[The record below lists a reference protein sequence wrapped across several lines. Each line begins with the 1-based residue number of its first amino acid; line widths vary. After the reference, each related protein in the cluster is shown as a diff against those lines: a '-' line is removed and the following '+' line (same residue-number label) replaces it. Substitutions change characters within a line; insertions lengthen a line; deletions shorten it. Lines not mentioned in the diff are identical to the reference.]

1 MAKVGLPEYS
11 FLGVSALSLGIGLWL
26 DAQGSAFSPWAY
38 AAGAIVGLVLAINWV
53 IAAFRNREFG
63 SDSLA
68 VIAISATA
76 LTNEWLAAS
85 VISLMLATGRALET
99 WAAGQARRRLES
111 LLERA
116 PRTANLIEDDASI
129 REVPVDQVKV
139 GDRVLVRSGEVVP
152 VDGKMISAGT
162 FDASALTGES
172 LPMSL
177 VSGDSIES
185 GVLNAASS
193 AEIVAMR
200 VAGQSTYANLVKLV
214 ESSSANS
221 AQGVRLANRWAVFF
235 VPFAIGFALLTWLI
249 TGEVDRAVA
258 VIVAATPC
266 PLILAVPVAL
276 ISGMSRAAGRGAII
290 KGGGAL
296 EKLARAK
303 TVMVDKTGT
312 LTHGGPAVSEIAVA
326 PGQNKEQVLAL
337 VGSLEQHSPHV
348 VAKALVSAAKE
359 QGLSFSPA
367 EDTSEQAGHGI
378 TGVVAGKKVSV
389 GQQKQPLPEWA
400 KIDHALLVSVEIN
413 SELVAVIGL
422 DDPIRSDAKQTIDA
436 LRQLGIERILLVSGD
451 REETSRSVGTEV
463 GVDEIYSDCRPEDKL
478 QLVEKELARSPG
490 TVVFAG
496 DGINDAPALTRASA
510 GVAMGAKGTTAAS
523 EAADV
528 VIVEDSIKH
537 LAIAIDV
544 AKGARARAVQAAGGG
559 MGLAMVAMVLASLG
573 VLNATGSAVAQEFID
588 VAAIL
593 WALVPSRK
601 RV

>member
-1 MAKVGLPEYS
+1 MGKVGLPEYS
-11 FLGVSALSLGIGLWL
+11 FLGISGLSLALGLWL
-26 DAQGSAFSPWAY
+26 DSQSSEFSPWVY
-38 AAGAIVGLVLAINWV
+38 GAGALVGLILALNWF
-53 IAAFRNREFG
+53 IAAVRNREFG

-68 VIAISATA
+68 VIAITATA

-116 PRTANLIEDDASI
+116 PRKANVIEGDATI
-129 REVPVDQVKV
+129 KEVPVEEVQV

-152 VDGKMISAGT
+152 VDGKMASAGT

-172 LPMSL
+172 LPQSL
-177 VSGDSIES
+177 SSGDAVES
-185 GVLNAASS
+185 GILNAASS
-193 AEIVAMR
+193 VEIIAMR
-200 VAGQSTYANLVKLV
+200 TAGQSTYANLIKLV
-214 ESSSANS
+214 ETSNANS

-235 VPFAIGFALLTWLI
+235 VPFAIGFAALTWLV
-249 TGEVDRAVA
+249 TGEVERAVA

-290 KGGGAL
+290 KGGAAL

-326 PGQNKEQVLAL
+326 PGQDRDHVLAL

-359 QGLSFSPA
+359 QGLIFSPA

-378 TGVVAGKKVSV
+378 TGFVSGKKVSV
-389 GQQKQPLPEWA
+389 GQQKLPLPEWA
-400 KIDHALLVSVEIN
+400 KINHALLVSVEVE

-422 DDPIRSDAKQTIDA
+422 DDPVRSDAKQTIDA

-451 REETSRSVGTEV
+451 REETSRSVGSEV

-478 QLVEKELARSPG
+478 RLVEQELARSPG
-490 TVVFAG
+490 TVIFAG
-496 DGINDAPALTRASA
+496 DGINDAPAMTRASA

-559 MGLAMVAMVLASLG
+559 MGLAIVAMVLASLG

-593 WALVPSRK
+593 WALIPTRK

>member
-1 MAKVGLPEYS
+1 MAKIGLSEYS
-11 FLGVSALSLGIGLWL
+11 FLGVSAVSLGLGLWL
-26 DAQGSAFSPWAY
+26 ELQGSPFSPWAY
-38 AAGAIVGLVLAINWV
+38 GAGAIVGLILAINWV
-53 IAAFRNREFG
+53 VAAFRNREFG

-76 LTNEWLAAS
+76 ITNEWLAAS

-99 WAAGQARRRLES
+99 WAAGKARKRLES

-116 PRTANLIEDDASI
+116 PRSANLIEGVASI

-152 VDGKMISAGT
+152 VDGKMITAGT

-172 LPMSL
+172 LPKSL
-177 VSGDSIES
+177 AAGDDVES
-185 GVLNAASS
+185 GILNAASS
-193 AEIVAMR
+193 VEIMAMR
-200 VAGQSTYANLVKLV
+200 VAGQSTYANLIKLV
-214 ESSSANS
+214 KSSSANS
-221 AQGVRLANRWAVFF
+221 AQGVRLANRWAIFF
-235 VPFAIGFALLTWLI
+235 VPIAISFAILTWLV
-249 TGEVDRAVA
+249 TGEVERAVS

-290 KGGGAL
+290 KGGAAL
-296 EKLARAK
+296 EKLARAN

-312 LTHGGPAVSEIAVA
+312 LTHGGPALSEIAVA
-326 PGQNKEQVLAL
+326 PGVDKDKILAF

-359 QGLSFSPA
+359 QGLTFSPA
-367 EDTSEQAGHGI
+367 ENTSEQAGHGI
-378 TGVVAGKKVSV
+378 TGFVSGQKIWV
-389 GQQKQPLPEWA
+389 GQPKLPLPEWA
-400 KIDHALLVSVEIN
+400 KIDHALLVSVELN
-413 SELVAVIGL
+413 SELVAVMGL
-422 DDPIRSDAKQTIDA
+422 DDPVRADAKQTIDA
-436 LRQLGIERILLVSGD
+436 LRQLGVERILLVSGD
-451 REETSRSVGTEV
+451 REETSMNVGTQV
-463 GVDEIYSDCRPEDKL
+463 GVDEIYSNCRPEDKL
-478 QLVEKELARSPG
+478 RLVEQELVRSPG

-544 AKGARARAVQAAGGG
+544 AKGARARALQAAGGG
-559 MGLAMVAMVLASLG
+559 MGLAMIAMVLASLG
-573 VLNATGSAVAQEFID
+573 VLNATGSAVAQELID

-593 WALVPSRK
+593 WALVPTRK

>member
-1 MAKVGLPEYS
+1 MGKVGLPEYS
-11 FLGVSALSLGIGLWL
+11 FLGVSGISLGLGLWL
-26 DAQGSAFSPWAY
+26 DAQGSPLSPLVY
-38 AAGAIVGLVLAINWV
+38 GAGALVGLLLALNWF
-53 IAAFRNREFG
+53 IAAVRNREFG

-68 VIAISATA
+68 VIAITATA

-99 WAAGQARRRLES
+99 WAAGQARKRLES

-116 PRTANLIEDDASI
+116 PRKANVIDDDATI
-129 REVPVDQVKV
+129 REVPVDEVRV

-152 VDGKMISAGT
+152 VDGKMASAGT

-172 LPMSL
+172 LPQSL
-177 VSGDSIES
+177 VNGDAVES
-185 GVLNAASS
+185 GILNAASS
-193 AEIVAMR
+193 VEIIAMR
-200 VAGQSTYANLVKLV
+200 TAGQSTYANLIKLV

-221 AQGVRLANRWAVFF
+221 SQGVRLANRWAVFF
-235 VPFAIGFALLTWLI
+235 VPFAIGFAGLTWLI
-249 TGEVDRAVA
+249 TGEVERAVA

-276 ISGMSRAAGRGAII
+276 ISGMSRAAGLGAII
-290 KGGGAL
+290 KGGAAL
-296 EKLARAK
+296 EKLTRAK

-326 PGQNKEQVLAL
+326 PGQDKDQVLAL

-359 QGLSFSPA
+359 QGLSFYPA
-367 EDTSEQAGHGI
+367 EDTSEIAGHGI
-378 TGVVAGKKVSV
+378 TGFVSGKKVSV
-389 GQQKQPLPEWA
+389 GQQKLPLPEWG

-422 DDPIRSDAKQTIDA
+422 DDPVRSDAKQTIDA

-451 REETSRSVGTEV
+451 REETSRSVGAEV

-478 QLVEKELARSPG
+478 RLVEQELARSPG

-559 MGLAMVAMVLASLG
+559 MGLAMVAMVLASMG

-593 WALVPSRK
+593 WALVPTRK

>member
-1 MAKVGLPEYS
+1 MGKVGLPEYS
-11 FLGVSALSLGIGLWL
+11 FLGVSGISLCLGLWL
-26 DAQGSAFSPWAY
+26 DTQGSPLSPWVY
-38 AAGAIVGLVLAINWV
+38 GAGALVGLLLALNWF
-53 IAAFRNREFG
+53 IAAVRNREFG

-68 VIAISATA
+68 VIAITATA

-116 PRTANLIEDDASI
+116 PRKANVIQDDATI
-129 REVPVDQVKV
+129 REVPVDEVRV

-152 VDGKMISAGT
+152 VDGKMASAGT

-172 LPMSL
+172 LPQSL
-177 VSGDSIES
+177 TSGDAVES
-185 GVLNAASS
+185 GILNAASS
-193 AEIVAMR
+193 VEIIAMR
-200 VAGQSTYANLVKLV
+200 TAGQSTYANLIKLV
-214 ESSSANS
+214 ETSSANS
-221 AQGVRLANRWAVFF
+221 SQGVRLANRWAVFF
-235 VPFAIGFALLTWLI
+235 VPFAIGFSGLTWLI
-249 TGEVDRAVA
+249 TGEVERAVA

-290 KGGGAL
+290 KGGAAL

-326 PGQNKEQVLAL
+326 PGQDKDQVLAL

-367 EDTSEQAGHGI
+367 EDASEIAGNGI
-378 TGVVAGKKVSV
+378 TGFVSGKKVSV
-389 GQQKQPLPEWA
+389 GQQKLPLPEWG

-422 DDPIRSDAKQTIDA
+422 DDPVRSDAKQTIDA

-451 REETSRSVGTEV
+451 REETSRSVGAEV

-478 QLVEKELARSPG
+478 RLVEQELARSPG

-559 MGLAMVAMVLASLG
+559 MGLAMVAMALASLG

-593 WALVPSRK
+593 WALVPTRK